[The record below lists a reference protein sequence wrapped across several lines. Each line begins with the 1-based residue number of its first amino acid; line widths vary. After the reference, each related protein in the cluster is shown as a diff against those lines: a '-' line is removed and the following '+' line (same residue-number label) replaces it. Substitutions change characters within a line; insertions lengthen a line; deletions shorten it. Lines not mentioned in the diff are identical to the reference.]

1 MYKVV
6 ALIKRK
12 PDLSRAE
19 FIDYY
24 ERSHAPLA
32 LRCFPQIVH
41 YRRNFLDLNDAII
54 APGASEPDF
63 DSVTQ
68 IGYRDH
74 EAYDEMLSTHFMDT
88 VRETIEAD
96 ERNFLDQSMTRM
108 LKIEQLGA
116 HHHIADLRPSI
127 GSPPGTGMFKAM
139 ALLTFKPGLPRHDF
153 MHYYENH
160 HAPLIWSLF
169 PWIVE
174 YRRNYIDVQG
184 AIVFANATLPDFDVI
199 TELWFE
205 NRAGYDRMLSEHE
218 NPEVGNAIA
227 RDEENCFDRSKTRF
241 FAVEEAETPAA

>member
-12 PDLSRAE
+12 PGLSRAE
-19 FIDYY
+19 FMDYY

-32 LRCFPQIVH
+32 RKCFPQIVH
-41 YRRNFLDLNDAII
+41 YRRNFIDLNDAII

-74 EAYDEMLSTHFMDT
+74 EAYDEMLSTHFMEG

-108 LKIEQLGA
+108 LKVEQHGA
-116 HHHIADLRPSI
+116 EHHIEDLHPSI
-127 GSPPGTGMFKAM
+127 GTRRGTGMFKAI
-139 ALLTFKPGLPRHDF
+139 ALLTCKPGMPSHEF
-153 MHYYENH
+153 QHYYEHH
-160 HAPLIWSLF
+160 HAPLIRSLF

-174 YRRNYIDVQG
+174 YRRNYINVEG
-184 AIVFANATLPDFDVI
+184 AIVFANAKLPDFDVI

-205 NRAGYDRMLSEHE
+205 NRAGYDRMLAEHE
-218 NPEVGNAIA
+218 NPEVSGAIA
-227 RDEENCFDRSKTRF
+227 RDEENCFDRSKIRF
-241 FAVEEAETPAA
+241 FAVEEAETPA